1 MKSTFLSSFFLFATF
16 FSFCQNFSVQRSEE
30 FKKSRKT
37 SMPDLIGV
45 DESGIYLT
53 TFKVKTKYMT
63 TDHYDNTYTL
73 YKFNLQY
80 KQLFEYEY
88 ETNLKKSEVSNILL
102 IKKNLYLFSFLHD
115 LKEKKYTVFG
125 AMLNKE
131 NGKIAGELKELFS
144 FDLSEKDDLTMLF
157 TNPSTDSSRIIIT
170 AMHQPKKNVRSA
182 LHTKIVDL
190 ELNSTGMFYSGSEK
204 QKEVIIPTDIIPA
217 KGGINIMIAKKDEIS
232 SKYITISGFTKE
244 GNKLYNIKVDSTGK
258 HLLNGKATMIDNN
271 TLMFT
276 GLYCTSSMKNEIN
289 GVLINK
295 YDVLSGTLI
304 SSSSQ
309 TLPQGLFKNNGKDNE
324 GIPNTLRLRSV
335 SINPKT
341 NSPVIMAEIF
351 YGNSSTSTDY
361 VTNDNSPV
369 RKIKYTTN
377 FTFVNADLMLI
388 ETDQNLKISRVITLP
403 KHQTQKWSLSG
414 YYGALSSEDEGF
426 ATMYSGKSLDFYSS
440 YKSFTYKDKM
450 IFILND
456 HPGNMNVKSSVST
469 AKPADDLSTSTTFV
483 LTYDFNSGALTR
495 KALFN
500 NSGQPIPVVKDA
512 VLIGNE
518 IFLYA
523 RLPHLLGKS
532 EYEIIK
538 IIIK

>member
-1 MKSTFLSSFFLFATF
+1 
-16 FSFCQNFSVQRSEE
+16 
-30 FKKSRKT
+30 
-37 SMPDLIGV
+37 MPDLIGV

-63 TDHYDNTYTL
+63 TDHHDKFYTL

-144 FDLSEKDDLTMLF
+144 FDLAEKDDLTMLF

-170 AMHQPKKNVRSA
+170 AMHQPAKNIKSA
-182 LHTKIVDL
+182 LYTKIVDL

-204 QKEVIIPTDIIPA
+204 QKEVMIPTDIIPA

-232 SKYITISGFTKE
+232 SKYITISGYNKE

-258 HLLNGKATMIDNN
+258 YLLNGKATLIDSNI
-271 TLMFT
+271 LMFT

-304 SSSSQ
+304 SSSAQ
-309 TLPQGLFKNNGKDNE
+309 TLPQGVFKNNGKGNE
-324 GIPNTLRLRSV
+324 GIPNTFRLRSV

-351 YGNSSTSTDY
+351 YGNSSTRTDY
-361 VTNDNSPV
+361 VTNNNSPV
-369 RKIKYTTN
+369 RKIEYTTN
-377 FTFVNADLMLI
+377 FTFVNADMMLI
-388 ETDQNLKISRVITLP
+388 ETDQNLQISRVITLP
-403 KHQTQKWSLSG
+403 KQQTQKWSLPG
-414 YYGALSSEDEGF
+414 YYGSLSNEDEGF

-440 YKSFTYKDKM
+440 YKSFTYKDKI

-456 HPGNMNVKSSVST
+456 HPGNMNVKSSVT
-469 AKPADDLSTSTTFV
+469 AAKPADDLSTSTTFV
-483 LTYDFNSGALTR
+483 LTYDFNSGVLTR

-512 VLIGNE
+512 VLMGNE